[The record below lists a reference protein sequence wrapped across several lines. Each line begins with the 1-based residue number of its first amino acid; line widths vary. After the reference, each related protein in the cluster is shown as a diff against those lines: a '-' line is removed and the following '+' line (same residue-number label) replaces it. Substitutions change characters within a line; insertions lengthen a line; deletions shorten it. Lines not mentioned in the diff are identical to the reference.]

1 MSLPRNLDCG
11 HSFGILKLC
20 INFVSVAMVAADI
33 VLNIFDMAKVIND
46 ANIAEV
52 LASGKPVV
60 IDFWATWCGPCRVL
74 GPTVEEVAEE
84 YADKAIVAKC
94 NVDDCEDISMKYGIR
109 NIPTLVFIKNG
120 EVVDRTVG
128 VVSKQDITSRIEKLL

>member
-1 MSLPRNLDCG
+1 
-11 HSFGILKLC
+11 
-20 INFVSVAMVAADI
+20 
-33 VLNIFDMAKVIND
+33 MAKVIND

-60 IDFWATWCGPCRVL
+60 IDFWATWFGPSRFL